1 MKIFVMIDLMVIQK
15 TVFHN
20 ENDIT
25 KLLEK
30 DEWRMDVLRAAEALN
45 LPDWWIGAGF
55 LRNAIW
61 DAIEGKES
69 PPTRDV
75 DLVYFDSTNTE
86 PEADWAYDEKMRIEY
101 PFAEWEV
108 RNQARMHYVN
118 GFDPYTSA
126 ADGIAHWVETATCV
140 AVKLEDNKLKYLFC
154 HGTDDLF
161 GLIARPVSQFKT
173 KELMPLFYARIEK
186 KQWQDKWPSLKIEI
200 N

>member
-1 MKIFVMIDLMVIQK
+1 MTTQKII
-15 TVFHN
+15 FHN
-20 ENDIT
+20 ESDIT
-25 KLLEK
+25 ELLEK

-55 LRNAIW
+55 LRNAVW
-61 DAIEGKES
+61 DAIVGNDS

-75 DLVYFDSTNTE
+75 DLVYFDSMNTK
-86 PEADWAYDEKMRIEY
+86 PEIDWEYDEKMKTEY
-101 PFAEWEV
+101 PFAEWEI

-140 AVKLEDNKLKYLFC
+140 AVKLEDSKLKYLFC

-161 GLIARPVSQFKT
+161 GLVARPVSQFKT
-173 KELMPLFYARIEK
+173 EELMPLFYARIEK
-186 KQWQDKWPSLKIEI
+186 KQWREKWPNLKIEVD
-200 N
+200 